1 MVSQKN
7 QVHKVH
13 GRTSKDLARGFLAF
27 SAISVALG
35 SFPQNAEASGV
46 IKRPGAHNR
55 YDWELEP
62 QLVVRTNIPYWNGG
76 NGNWTGFGPGVRAS
90 IPFVHNGPI
99 DSINNNIAISFGGS
113 MTWHGNN
120 TRVTVL
126 NLPVAFQWNFYF
138 TEIVSVLGEA
148 GLNTPV
154 TFGRGGNA
162 QFDVEP
168 FIQGG
173 GRFQWDKVGVV
184 VRLGYPS
191 FSVGAN
197 FQF

>member
-1 MVSQKN
+1 MVSLKSR
-7 QVHKVH
+7 VLESCGSRWKTVSTSIFAKV
-13 GRTSKDLARGFLAF
+13 SV
-27 SAISVALG
+27 SVALACL
-35 SFPQNAEASGV
+35 SQNAEAAGV
-46 IKRPGAHNR
+46 IKRPGAHNH
-55 YDWELEP
+55 YEWELEP
-62 QLVVRTNIPYWNGG
+62 QLVIRTNIPYWNGG

-90 IPFVHNGPI
+90 IPLMHNGPI

-120 TRVTVL
+120 TNVTVL

-138 TEIVSVLGEA
+138 TEIVSVLGET
-148 GLNTPV
+148 GLNTPI
-154 TFGRGGNA
+154 TFANGNT

-173 GRFQWDKVGVV
+173 GRFQWDKVGVI
-184 VRLGYPS
+184 VRIGYPS